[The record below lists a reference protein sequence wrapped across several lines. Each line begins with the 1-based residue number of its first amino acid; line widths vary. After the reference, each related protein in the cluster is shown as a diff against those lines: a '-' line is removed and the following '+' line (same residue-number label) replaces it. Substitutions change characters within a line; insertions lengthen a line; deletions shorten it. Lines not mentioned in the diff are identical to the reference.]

1 MGVAACDRMPDIV
14 HLAEVV
20 FDLLQE

>member
-1 MGVAACDRMPDIV
+1 MSVAACDRMPDLV
-14 HLAEVV
+14 HLAEIV